1 MQNLKIST
9 RMTISVVALLL
20 CIVGLIYFFQ
30 KSIDANIT
38 FAEQEIKGTKYIQ
51 PVVNIFK
58 GLSDYQRLKSK
69 RDLGLGSF
77 DAELNKVS
85 QEIDSGFA
93 AYSSIQNALGEDL
106 QFTEQGLASRKREN
120 ATVGKIL
127 NKWLDL
133 KKLQNQPYTP
143 EVHEKYKSL
152 IADIRMVIAHAGD
165 TSNLVLDPDLDS
177 YYLMDVVLLALPQ
190 TFDRQTLL
198 VNLITNIM
206 KDVNRPLTEDERK
219 EIITQVRILKE
230 FDVDRITADMG
241 TVFNEDANFYGI
253 SPTLKAN
260 LEERTNIY
268 VKANE
273 DLINILNSILNM
285 PASVNPAQALDVA
298 AKTARAS
305 FDLFDASNIELYN
318 FLEIR
323 IKDYQSH
330 KINVIAICL
339 LGLTAA
345 LLFFYFTVKSITSP
359 LKTLQ
364 KTMLDVAAGKLN
376 LNIPFLTLHNEI
388 GEMASS
394 VEVFR
399 KNGEEKN
406 RLEKEQKERELRATE
421 EKKEIANKLADDFE
435 TSVKGVVDSVASA
448 ATEMDA
454 TSRSVS
460 NISAESSKSLNS
472 LSVQIKNN
480 ASNVHTVASAA
491 EELNASIKEI
501 AQQVSRAAT
510 ITTNSVEESKR
521 ADATVKDLV
530 AAAQKIGEVINM
542 INEIAGQINLLALN
556 ATIEAAR
563 AGEAGKGFAVVA
575 SEVKNLATQ
584 TTKATDEIKGHIE
597 SIQRVTQ
604 DTVAVIS
611 MINSGITEI
620 SHIASSI
627 SAAVEEQGAATQ
639 EISRSVQQ
647 VAKGTEEVSENVV
660 KVSKSANE
668 TENSAGQM
676 LFATSELS
684 KQAEYLR
691 GQVAKFI
698 TNIRNG

>member
-1 MQNLKIST
+1 
-9 RMTISVVALLL
+9 MTISVVALLL